1 MIELLQR
8 GKVETDLQHVQEVQ
22 SIDQN
27 CLRRI
32 LIMLILQRID
42 SHTEALKDM
51 DFTDTEDDVVP
62 LTDVNENDTLT
73 LGEHDIMP
81 VINKEAQK
89 ELPHNDADLHFL
101 GKSFLNTSLRI
112 IFDLSVVLHL

>member
-1 MIELLQR
+1 MFKLTIRSRL
-8 GKVETDLQHVQEVQ
+8 KFMNAAH
-22 SIDQN
+22 SIIHP
-27 CLRRI
+27 I
-32 LIMLILQRID
+32 LIPIQRID

-51 DFTDTEDDVVP
+51 DFTDTEDDVVS
-62 LTDVNENDTLT
+62 LADDMREDTENDTLT

-81 VINKEAQK
+81 VVVKEAVK

-101 GKSFLNTSLRI
+101 GKTFLHTSMRA